1 MNNNVDIKTKLTQF
15 KELWNESLS
24 GNYSNSMELGNLARQ
39 IRDAKCNDE
48 FLISSLTEEEQ
59 TLYRYATILANTR

>member
-1 MNNNVDIKTKLTQF
+1 MDNFDIKTKLPQF
-15 KELWNESLS
+15 QKLWDESLS

-59 TLYRYATILANTR
+59 TLYRYATTLANTR

>member
-1 MNNNVDIKTKLTQF
+1 MDNFDIKTKLPQF
-15 KELWNESLS
+15 QKLWNESLS

>member
-1 MNNNVDIKTKLTQF
+1 MDNFDIKTKLPQF
-15 KELWNESLS
+15 QKLWNESLS

-59 TLYRYATILANTR
+59 TLYRYATVLANTR